1 METRIRYILEREQ
14 LSPAEFA
21 DKIKVQRP
29 SVSHVLSGRNKPS
42 FQFIEKILSSF
53 PNINARW
60 LIQGQGDM
68 YQEGTEP
75 VSTTSLFEDKNE
87 NTESVMEPMA
97 PPAIEFSPKE
107 EPEQLERKQ
116 PPVIESGSR
125 KIERILVFYEDK
137 TFEEYFPGK

>member
-1 METRIRYILEREQ
+1 
-14 LSPAEFA
+14 
-21 DKIKVQRP
+21 
-29 SVSHVLSGRNKPS
+29 
-42 FQFIEKILSSF
+42 
-53 PNINARW
+53 
-60 LIQGQGDM
+60 M

-87 NTESVMEPMA
+87 NTEPLMEPIA
-97 PPAIEFSPKE
+97 PPPIEFSPKE